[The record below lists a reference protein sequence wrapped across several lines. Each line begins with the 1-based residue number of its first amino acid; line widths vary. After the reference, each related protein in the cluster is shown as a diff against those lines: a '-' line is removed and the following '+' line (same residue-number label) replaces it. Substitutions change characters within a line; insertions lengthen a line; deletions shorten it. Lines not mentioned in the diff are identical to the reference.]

1 MAMVGQYQGP
11 DDTAAL
17 AVVAPIWNI
26 IYSLGLLTGTGGSV
40 LFSAQRGGHQESG
53 SENQYFTAAVSGSVL
68 LAALAWVGL
77 LLFQGTLLTFF
88 GADESLLPL
97 AEIYMKPIR
106 YVFPLFLF
114 NQLLAAFLRNDGAP
128 GLATLGVLAGGVL
141 ILILPSLLGGGEPV
155 AGHAHRRGADGPLCC
170 LRHGALYPSAVPVK
184 TGIAAPP
191 VKSVER

>member
-11 DDTAAL
+11 DGTAAL

-141 ILILPSLLGGGEPV
+141 ILILPSLLGAESLWLAMPIAEV
-155 AGHAHRRGADGPLCC
+155 LTS
-170 LRHGALYPSAVPVK
+170 LYAASAMGRY
-184 TGIAAPP
+184 TRLL
-191 VKSVER
+191 SR

>member
-1 MAMVGQYQGP
+1 MVGQYQGP

-106 YVFPLFLF
+106 YVFPLSSSTSCW
-114 NQLLAAFLRNDGAP
+114 RP
-128 GLATLGVLAGGVL
+128 SSATT
-141 ILILPSLLGGGEPV
+141 E
-155 AGHAHRRGADGPLCC
+155 RRGWRRWVCWP
-170 LRHGALYPSAVPVK
+170 
-184 TGIAAPP
+184 AAC
-191 VKSVER
+191 

>member
-1 MAMVGQYQGP
+1 M
-11 DDTAAL
+11 
-17 AVVAPIWNI
+17 
-26 IYSLGLLTGTGGSV
+26 
-40 LFSAQRGGHQESG
+40 
-53 SENQYFTAAVSGSVL
+53 L

-106 YVFPLFLF
+106 YVLPLFLF

-141 ILILPSLLGGGEPV
+141 ILILPSLLGAESLWLAMPIAEV
-155 AGHAHRRGADGPLCC
+155 LT
-170 LRHGALYPSAVPVK
+170 ALYAASAMGRY
-184 TGIAAPP
+184 TRLL
-191 VKSVER
+191 SR

>member
-1 MAMVGQYQGP
+1 MVGQYQGP

-114 NQLLAAFLRNDGAP
+114 NQLLAAFLRSAGA
-128 GLATLGVLAGGVL
+128 GDAGCAGRRRADPDPP
-141 ILILPSLLGGGEPV
+141 LPAGGGEPV